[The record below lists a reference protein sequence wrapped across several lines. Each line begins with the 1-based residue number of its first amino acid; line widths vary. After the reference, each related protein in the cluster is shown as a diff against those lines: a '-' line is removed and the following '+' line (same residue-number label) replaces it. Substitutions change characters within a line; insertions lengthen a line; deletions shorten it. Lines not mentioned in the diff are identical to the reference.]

1 MDVSVI
7 IVNYNVEHF
16 LAQCLQSV
24 RQGMEVLKRLGY
36 SGETFVVDNHS
47 VDGSCAMVRAQFP
60 EVELLALEENLG
72 FSKANNLAIL
82 QAQGRWVL
90 LLNPDTV
97 IQEDTLIKCLEYAD
111 NQPKLGGMGVPMV
124 DGNGVYLPESKRGIP
139 TPSAAFWKISGL
151 YRLAPRSA
159 KINRYYQGHLS
170 QDETH
175 CIEILSGAFMWM
187 RKESLDAV
195 GVLDETY
202 FMYGED
208 IDLSWR
214 LIKGGWENHY
224 FAETSIIHYKGESTK
239 KGSLNY
245 VLVFY
250 RAMQIFAKT
259 HFSGPGGQVMHAV
272 IQWAIYVRAALA
284 IGSRIW
290 KAISL
295 PLIECALMWGGLV
308 GLLQAYGAW
317 KSIVYDWSWALPA
330 MAVYALVWTG
340 VIKLQGGYDPPWRW
354 NSILKG
360 VALGSLVLF
369 ASYGL
374 LPEDVRFSRAILVL
388 GTAMV
393 PLILVCTRFVAGKL
407 TGSSGGGQV
416 KRLYVSG
423 PEDLDRIKDLIRSM
437 DVLEP
442 VEFGVVHAICPYP
455 QVASQTASDVQW
467 LGGMA
472 ELDEAIRVH
481 GFNQIIMSGRDV
493 TASMMIQA
501 MTRVTQS
508 AVRFRIAWTDDGQ
521 IVGAG
526 GPERGAITDLNGAIF
541 KPRARR
547 SKRVFDVVASLLV
560 LVIFPVFLV
569 RRQSRWLGAALSVMA
584 GQTTWVG
591 FTNIGPSQVPYTHR
605 FVFQR
610 VEDVSDRVGQRT
622 LLTYV
627 RDYRWTMDLQ
637 VIWEALISYRAIHRH
652 GHY

>member
-7 IVNYNVEHF
+7 IVNYNVQHF

-24 RQGMEVLKRLGY
+24 GQGMEVLKKSGY
-36 SGETFVVDNHS
+36 SGEIFVVDNHS

-60 EVELLALEENLG
+60 EVELIALDENLG
-72 FSKANNLAIL
+72 FSKANNLAML
-82 QAQGRWVL
+82 RSEGRWVL

-97 IQEDTLIKCLEYAD
+97 IQEDTLLKCLEYAD
-111 NQPKLGGMGVPMV
+111 GQPKLGGMGVPMV

-139 TPSAAFWKISGL
+139 TPGAAFCKISGL
-151 YRLAPRSA
+151 YHLAPRSERL
-159 KINRYYQGHLS
+159 NRYYQGHLPE
-170 QDETH
+170 DETH

-187 RKESLDAV
+187 RQESLDAV
-195 GVLDETY
+195 GLLDESY

-214 LIKGGWENHY
+214 LLKGGWENHY
-224 FAETSIIHYKGESTK
+224 FSETSIIHYKGESTK

-259 HFSGPGGQVMHAV
+259 HFSGPGGQVMHGV
-272 IQWAIYVRAALA
+272 IQWAIYVRAAFA

-290 KAISL
+290 RTLSL
-295 PLIECALMWGGLV
+295 PLIEWVLIWGSLV
-308 GLLQAYGAW
+308 GALRAYGDW
-317 KSIVYDWSWALPA
+317 KSIEYDWNWALPA

-340 VIKLQGGYDPPWRW
+340 VIKLQGGYDRPWRW
-354 NSILKG
+354 NSIMKG

-374 LPEDVRFSRAILVL
+374 LPENVRFSRAILVI
-388 GTAMV
+388 GTALV
-393 PLILVCTRFVAGKL
+393 PVILAFTRFI
-407 TGSSGGGQV
+407 GSRLNGAMEGGQA

-423 PEDLDRIKDLIRSM
+423 PEDLDRIKDLVRSM

-442 VEFGVVHAICPYP
+442 VEFGSVYALSPFPDQADHG
-455 QVASQTASDVQW
+455 ASDAQW

-493 TASMMIQA
+493 TPSVMIQA

-508 AVRFRIAWTDDGQ
+508 SVRFRIAWTDDGQ

-541 KPRARR
+541 KTRARR
-547 SKRVFDVVASLLV
+547 SKRIFDIVAALLV
-560 LVIFPVFLV
+560 LVFFPILMV
-569 RRQSRWLGAALSVMA
+569 RRQSRWLGAALSVLI
-584 GQTTWVG
+584 GQITWVG
-591 FTNIGPSQVPYTHR
+591 FTDIGQSYAPYSRR

-610 VEDVSDRVGQRT
+610 VEDVSDRVGQRK

-637 VIWEALISYRAIHRH
+637 VIWEALISQRAIHRH